1 VSDLLRFQ
9 GIEPEVEVRSE
20 SEREIGIR
28 FMKYGEIGRTEG
40 GLEMFEP
47 GAFEGTDPTSVILR
61 AEHEGPPAGRG
72 IALEER
78 GDSAVFIAKVA
89 PTARGDELMT
99 LAREGYF
106 KGASPSFVPIDKGT
120 AYRNVGRERVTVRQR
135 VDLREISVTWRPTYA
150 GTEVL
155 YARSQ
160 METQEQTQ
168 EDPQV
173 TDETAPDAAKEEPKP
188 QTSGFERPF
197 DPLEYADV
205 KKRLEIVESRSQTPT
220 DAVIPTGDD
229 PKPTVTKGDWL
240 RGALTLMEG
249 GQLHPVERR
258 TLADNISEDNPGF
271 MPVAFSNEL
280 IGIIDP
286 NRPFLESTTRIQ
298 MPAAGLQIS
307 YPRITQRPLVAE
319 QTTEKTEVASRKVT
333 TDRIT
338 KDVRTFAGAGDLS
351 IQLLRRS
358 SPEFL
363 SAYLE
368 LLAEAYATVTEDAAV
383 DALLAASPTAGTGQ
397 FEADAPEFGEAF
409 ENAAAVGR
417 SLKPDHIWL
426 STTALSLFIDAKN
439 PSGGGGQPMYPSL
452 AGLRGIGG
460 GGSDLGLQLQPVWV
474 PALDNEAVDVII
486 GPSRGFAWAEE
497 GTFTI
502 AADVP
507 GRLGRD
513 VALGGFMVF
522 VELYPAAFTTYVVAT

>member
-1 VSDLLRFQ
+1 MSDLLRFQ

-20 SEREIGIR
+20 SDREIGIV
-28 FMKYGEIGRTEG
+28 FMKYGEIGRTES
-40 GLEMFEP
+40 GLEMFEA
-47 GAFEGTDPTSVILR
+47 GAFAGTDPTSVILR

-72 IALEER
+72 LALEER
-78 GDSAVFIAKVA
+78 ADKAIFIAKVA

-106 KGASPSFVPIDKGT
+106 KGASPSFVPVEKGT
-120 AYRNVGRERVTVRQR
+120 TYRNVGRERVAVRQR

-160 METQEQTQ
+160 MEAPTQ
-168 EDPQV
+168 EDPV
-173 TDETAPDAAKEEPKP
+173 TDETANAAEETQQP
-188 QTSGFERPF
+188 QSSGERPT
-197 DPLEYADV
+197 DPHVISDIRN
-205 KKRLEIVESRSQTPT
+205 RLELMEARSQTAT
-220 DAVIPTGDD
+220 DAVIPVGEE
-229 PKPTVTKGDWL
+229 PKTIPTKGEWMQ
-240 RGALTLMEG
+240 ASLTLMDG
-249 GQLHPVERR
+249 GELHPLQKR
-258 TLADNISEDNPGF
+258 TLADNIAEDNPGF
-271 MPVAFSNEL
+271 IPVAFSNEL

-286 NRPFLESTTRIQ
+286 NRPFMESTTRIQ

-307 YPRITQRPLVAE
+307 YPRLTQRPLVAE

-338 KDVRTFAGAGDLS
+338 KDIRTFAGAGDLS
-351 IQLLRRS
+351 IQILRRS

-383 DALLAASPTAGTGQ
+383 DALLAASPSAGTGQ
-397 FEADAPEFGEAF
+397 FEADAPEFAEAF

-417 SLKPDHIWL
+417 SLKPDRIWL
-426 STTALSLFIDAKN
+426 STTALGLFIDAKN

-452 AGLRGIGG
+452 VGLGSLGG
-460 GGSDLGLQLQPVWV
+460 GGSSLGLQLQPVWV

-497 GTFTI
+497 GTFTLQ
-502 AADVP
+502 ADVP

-513 VALGGFMVF
+513 VALGGFVVF
-522 VELYPAAFTTYVVAT
+522 AELYPAAFTTYVIAT